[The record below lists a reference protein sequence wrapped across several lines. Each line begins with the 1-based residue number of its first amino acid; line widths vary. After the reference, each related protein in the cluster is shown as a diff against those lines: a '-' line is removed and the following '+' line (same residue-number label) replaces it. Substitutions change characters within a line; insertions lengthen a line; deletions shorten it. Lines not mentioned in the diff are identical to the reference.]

1 MKNIIL
7 ILAFITLCTGEVYS
21 QHGRYAGKDII
32 LFPSS
37 LSTVEFS
44 GAKTGIA
51 VREPGMF
58 LHVEEGGSNKFRGMI
73 NNLRALPLQSD
84 SLPSQAKNAL
94 YLEIATI
101 VLAGGVSVNYE
112 RMLTDNIS
120 VRTGLGAG
128 YYTSLQS
135 EYSDAT
141 AIATMGMLNLLTAGN
156 NHKFEIGAGVSVIFP
171 VKNKKGVLHFLGDRD
186 FIPGQI
192 SFMPACAL
200 GYRYQQSEGGFF
212 FRAGLS
218 LTYLFG
224 FPFQLSAGYTF

>member
-1 MKNIIL
+1 MKKIIL
-7 ILAFITLCTGEVYS
+7 ILVIITLYTGEVHS
-21 QHGRYAGKDII
+21 QHDRFEGKDLI
-32 LFPSS
+32 LFSS
-37 LSTVEFS
+37 SFSTAECS
-44 GAKTGIA
+44 
-51 VREPGMF
+51 RM
-58 LHVEEGGSNKFRGMI
+58 M
-73 NNLRALPLQSD
+73 NNLCTHTMQSD
-84 SLPSQAKNAL
+84 SLPSLAKNAL

-101 VLAGGVSVNYE
+101 VLAGGASMNYE

-128 YYTSLQS
+128 YYTSLS
-135 EYSDAT
+135 STYSDAT
-141 AIATMGMLNLLTAGN
+141 AIASMGMLNLLTAGN
-156 NHKFEIGAGVSVIFP
+156 NHKFEIGAGVSVILP

-186 FIPGQI
+186 FIPGKI
-192 SFMPACAL
+192 SFMPAFAL